1 MEDCIFC
8 KIVKGEIPC
17 FKIYEDEKVISFL
30 DINPVSQGHTL
41 IIPKIHAA
49 NLWEIQEEDL
59 MAVQLAAK
67 KIVNAMK
74 STFDLLGVVCMQL
87 NGRGV
92 NQLVM
97 HYHLHL
103 VPRSE
108 GESMLSVS
116 SWDQKPGNPEAIAG
130 LAEKIASRLA

>member
-1 MEDCIFC
+1 MEGCIFC